1 MNTWQ
6 TEDHEKF
13 LSTLD
18 QIFHTNHAVKAE
30 KDMGTS
36 KS

>member
-18 QIFHTNHAVKAE
+18 QNFHINHAVKAE
-30 KDMGTS
+30 
-36 KS
+36 